1 MTLPGL
7 CVFKV
12 VTNRCD
18 VRIGLKRLYVSEITR
33 PSLLSPERGALVL
46 MKILVAED
54 EPEIALQYEAILSER
69 NHEVQVTHNGEDC
82 IKAYYEEMDKVQAKN
97 EYSPLKPPFDA
108 VILDYR
114 MPKRDGMQVAREIL
128 TIQPK
133 QRILFASAYVLETL
147 ADSIKTLEQVV
158 ELIQKPF
165 DLDSFADLIEDKGI
179 WKDLEGLNANISAI
193 KGMNPTHREIR
204 DLLEGL
210 RKIQKGRML
219 RPI

>member
-1 MTLPGL
+1 
-7 CVFKV
+7 
-12 VTNRCD
+12 
-18 VRIGLKRLYVSEITR
+18 
-33 PSLLSPERGALVL
+33 

-54 EPEIALQYEAILSER
+54 EPEIAKQYEAILAER
-69 NHEVQVTHNGEDC
+69 KHEVIITYNGEQC
-82 IKAYYEEMDKVQAKN
+82 IKAYYDELDKLQSKSN
-97 EYSPLKPPFDA
+97 YSPLKPPFDA

-128 TIQPK
+128 AIQPK

-179 WKDLEGLNANISAI
+179 WEDLGMLNANIKAI
-193 KGMNPTHREIR
+193 KDLNPSHREIR

-219 RPI
+219 PQVWKD